1 MLEMEQTY
9 LRLLSVI
16 EASLELAEGA
26 LSSLNTPN
34 VQHRLKL
41 VKYFPSEANNNNL
54 QTQGVGV
61 HQDKTGW
68 LTFVQEV
75 DTPGLEVHLK
85 HSHCWT
91 EARLDTGT
99 WAINI
104 GYEFTSTLLKYIE

>member
-1 MLEMEQTY
+1 MQEMEKTY
-9 LRLLSVI
+9 LRLLRVI
-16 EASLELAEGA
+16 EASLELPEGA
-26 LSSLNTPN
+26 LTSLNTSS

-41 VKYFPSEANNNNL
+41 VKYFPSESINNNA
-54 QTQGVGV
+54 QDQGVGA

-85 HSHCWT
+85 QSNSWT

-99 WAINI
+99 WALNI
-104 GYEFTSTLLKYIE
+104 GYGYT